1 MRKSMARRGS
11 LLLSV
16 LAVVLSAALI
26 AGATYALFSQRDSY
40 DIEVS
45 SGDIK
50 VTGELAIT
58 GAWSQGENAAARAEG
73 TEQEDGSYLVEQGG
87 RVPDGRREDRDD
99 EHLAGRRSDV

>member
-1 MRKSMARRGS
+1 MRKGMAKRGS

-87 RVPDGRREDRDD
+87 RVCIAQGPFIWICEIFS
-99 EHLAGRRSDV
+99 L